1 MASLLILLFLCYL
14 ITILF
19 FFKIK
24 FVYSFFGMAEKQNLC
39 PKMTNFFYIIYYPF
53 FYKKFPFLGQFFCLF
68 CLSFLPF
75 FYHHFFPLFFF
86 ICIFHPFVY
95 KIQFCFF
102 IILFPQLIEKKII
115 EKKLK
120 SIEKLD

>member
-1 MASLLILLFLCYL
+1 
-14 ITILF
+14 
-19 FFKIK
+19 
-24 FVYSFFGMAEKQNLC
+24 MAEKQNLC
-39 PKMTNFFYIIYYPF
+39 PKMTNFFYNIYYPF

-75 FYHHFFPLFFF
+75 FLPLFFPLFFF
-86 ICIFHPFVY
+86 ICIFPPFVY

-115 EKKLK
+115 EKKKEKRVKMIGRKAEFLPEESGPPRYIKEYIKKPK
-120 SIEKLD
+120 SP